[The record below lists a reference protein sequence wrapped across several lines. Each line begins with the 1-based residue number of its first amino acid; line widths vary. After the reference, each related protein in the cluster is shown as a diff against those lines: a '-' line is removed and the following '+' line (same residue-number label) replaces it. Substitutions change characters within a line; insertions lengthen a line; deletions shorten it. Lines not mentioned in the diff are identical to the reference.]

1 MKLSWL
7 TKSKVS
13 VEVLDEEILVTMQG
27 TSFSIVYEKTKH
39 NQLIASSFSGR
50 KIQDERCSVSFPLPG
65 RPPTI
70 RRVCLAG
77 SNRNVTTSGIQF
89 RPIGKC
95 TLVIPKRMQSA

>member
-13 VEVLDEEILVTMQG
+13 VEVLDEEILVTMPG

-50 KIQDERCSVSFPLPG
+50 KISGRKMQCELPTVS
-65 RPPTI
+65 I
-70 RRVCLAG
+70 DCLDG
-77 SNRNVTTSGIQF
+77 GQR
-89 RPIGKC
+89 
-95 TLVIPKRMQSA
+95 